1 MYFPLF
7 VGVLC
12 LSFFVMHYF
21 DFILVLQSSCF
32 AMVALLLSSYKCIV
46 TLYAQWLFL
55 AVPRA
60 GLQCVIVVFPD
71 YTYFFSSF
79 VTTKT

>member
-1 MYFPLF
+1 MWEFC
-7 VGVLC
+7 V
-12 LSFFVMHYF
+12 SFFVMHYF

-46 TLYAQWLFL
+46 TINALWLFL
-55 AVPRA
+55 AVPRV

-71 YTYFFSSF
+71 HTYFFSSF
-79 VTTKT
+79 VTTKI